1 MSKQLTALLLKRKVD
16 NIKNVKDRRQYL
28 INCLQKQGFIKEEIK
43 TEPIDISL
51 ISHDTCK
58 LCKSSSILYSNHES
72 ICQECGATDTSVN
85 FN

>member
-51 ISHDTCK
+51 RSRWK
-58 LCKSSSILYSNHES
+58 RS
-72 ICQECGATDTSVN
+72 
-85 FN
+85 

>member
-43 TEPIDISL
+43 TVIIAPSL
-51 ISHDTCK
+51 S
-58 LCKSSSILYSNHES
+58 
-72 ICQECGATDTSVN
+72 
-85 FN
+85 